1 MKYVEWD
8 TIEDI
13 LDILKKTPLVT
24 DSDDSEG
31 LLELV
36 YDLLGMNVKVM
47 PDASDVIEKVRYKY
61 EV

>member
-1 MKYVEWD
+1 MRYVEWD
-8 TIEDI
+8 TIENI

-31 LLELV
+31 LIELV

-47 PDASDVIEKVRYKY
+47 PDASEAITKGDNE
-61 EV
+61 

>member
-1 MKYVEWD
+1 MRYVEWD

-31 LLELV
+31 LIELI

-47 PDASDVIEKVRYKY
+47 PDASDAVAKER
-61 EV
+61 

>member
-31 LLELV
+31 LIELV

-47 PDASDVIEKVRYKY
+47 PDASEAIAKGDNR
-61 EV
+61 

>member
-1 MKYVEWD
+1 MRYVEWE

-31 LLELV
+31 LIELV

-47 PDASDVIEKVRYKY
+47 PDASDVITKAR
-61 EV
+61 